1 MPMVLPMRTLTGQD
15 ELDCTAGP
23 GPTTRLVALLSRLE
37 AVTEPRSLPLHGWES
52 ALLDLRAALLGPRV
66 EVQVVCAACG
76 AGAMLAF
83 DTTALPREA
92 MAVPA
97 SPLPLHPLCA
107 GDLADLEATGLMGQE
122 GLVFLL
128 ARAARCTAADA
139 EAALSG
145 AGAEALS
152 AALETL
158 AGGLGIEL
166 TTDCPSCGAAVAAP
180 FDVAAFVDAEMQAR
194 AQRLLD
200 EVHLIASTYHWAE
213 EAILAMPVER
223 RQAYLAR
230 ILAARA
236 VPELGPGDLAVAIG
250 GSTRLDEVA

>member
-1 MPMVLPMRTLTGQD
+1 MVLPMRTPTGQD

-23 GPTTRLVALLSRLE
+23 GPATRLVALLSRLV

-66 EVQVVCAACG
+66 EAHVVCAACG
-76 AGAMLAF
+76 AEAMLAF
-83 DTTALPREA
+83 DIRALPREA
-92 MAVPA
+92 IAVPV

-107 GDLADLEATGLMGQE
+107 GDLADLEATGLIGQE

-128 ARAARCTAADA
+128 ARAARCTSADA
-139 EAALSG
+139 RAALCG
-145 AGAEALS
+145 ERAEALS

-158 AGGLGIEL
+158 TGGLGIEL
-166 TTDCPSCGAAVAAP
+166 TTDCPSCGAAVFAP

-213 EAILAMPVER
+213 EAILSMPDQR
-223 RQAYLAR
+223 RQAYLVR
-230 ILAARA
+230 ILAARV
-236 VPELGPGDLAVAIG
+236 VPELGPGDLAGAIG
-250 GSTRLDEVA
+250 GSLPLGAVA

>member
-1 MPMVLPMRTLTGQD
+1 MVLPMRSLTGQD
-15 ELDCTAGP
+15 ELECTAGP
-23 GPTTRLVALLSRLE
+23 GPTTRMVALLSRLGVVAE
-37 AVTEPRSLPLHGWES
+37 TRTLPLHEWES
-52 ALLDLRAALLGPRV
+52 ALLDLRATLLGPRI
-66 EVQVVCAACG
+66 EAHVVCAACG

-97 SPLPLHPLCA
+97 LPLPLHPLSV

-145 AGAEALS
+145 AGAEALTT
-152 AALETL
+152 ALETL

-166 TTDCPSCGAAVAAP
+166 TTDCPSCNAAVAAP

-213 EAILAMPVER
+213 EAILSMPDQR
-223 RQAYLAR
+223 RQAYLVR
-230 ILAARA
+230 ILAARV
-236 VPELGPGDLAVAIG
+236 VPELGPGDLAGAVG
-250 GSTRLDEVA
+250 GSSRLGEVA

>member
-1 MPMVLPMRTLTGQD
+1 MVLSMRNLTGQD

-23 GPTTRLVALLSRLE
+23 GPTTRMVVLLSRLE
-37 AVTEPRSLPLHGWES
+37 AVAEPRTLPLHEWES
-52 ALLDLRAALLGPRV
+52 ALLDLRAALRGPRV
-66 EVQVVCAACG
+66 EAHVVCAACG

-83 DTTALPREA
+83 DTTALPREETA
-92 MAVPA
+92 LPA

-107 GDLADLEATGLMGQE
+107 GDLADLEATGLIGQE

-145 AGAEALS
+145 AGAEALF

-180 FDVAAFVDAEMQAR
+180 FDVAAFVDAEMQAHAR
-194 AQRLLD
+194 RLLD

-223 RQAYLAR
+223 RQAYLSR

-236 VPELGPGDLAVAIG
+236 VPELGPGDLAGAVG
-250 GSTRLDEVA
+250 GSARLGAVA